1 VSPRGIGR
9 FRRRD
14 DDESTP
20 REVPADE
27 SSQVE
32 PETAASAAPGGE
44 PVAGAPGPAGEPEA
58 PDQPPAGPGSRRA
71 SRRLAEPAPEPVPPS
86 APTTPPAADPASRQ
100 TLPPDAAAAN
110 AGGPTGT
117 VVVAPGAHA
126 GPEPEQ
132 DHDVGDLLKVT
143 AFRRLWLVLGLS
155 SFGDWL
161 GLLATAALATQLGGD
176 SYAKANLA
184 VAGVFILR
192 LLPSVLLG
200 PLAGAVADRMN
211 RRFTLVSGDLVRGAL
226 FVSIPI
232 VGTLEWLYIATV
244 LIECAALFWMP
255 AKDATVP
262 NLVPRQRL
270 EAANQISLATT
281 YGTAPIAAVAFAGI
295 ALLNGILDNFLQR
308 FETNPVD
315 LALYV
320 NAATFFVAAAVIA
333 RLPIPKRTDAQ
344 RQATEQVSVWRS
356 IVDGW
361 LFVGTTPV
369 VRGLVLGML
378 GAFAA
383 AGFVIGLAPT
393 YVVDLGA
400 GQPGFGVLFGAV
412 FVGLAAGM
420 WVGPRILRGFSRR
433 RLFGLSLILAGGF
446 LGAIALIPNIVMA
459 ALLATALGACGGVA
473 WVTGY
478 TLLGL
483 EVDDVVRGRTFGFLQ
498 SMARIVLVL
507 VLAIGPA
514 LAGLIGLHT
523 FTFTDYSRITYNGAA
538 FVFMLAA
545 IVATTLGVYAYR
557 QMDDRAGT
565 SLRQDLLDAWV
576 ARRDRPEQMA
586 RRAYPGLFIAFEGGD
601 GTGKSTQAR
610 LLADWL
616 RGDQGHEVVL
626 TREPGATPVG
636 VRLREVLLGHGSDLG
651 SRAEAL
657 MFAADRAHHVSSV
670 VRPALERGAVVVT
683 DRYMDSSIAY
693 QGAGREL
700 DIDEVAR
707 LSRWATDGLVPDLTV
722 VLDLHPMVT
731 KARRA
736 KDAARSGEDR
746 LESLPDDFHER
757 VRARFLGL
765 ARREPHRYFVVDAGL
780 GVDEIQQR
788 VRRRAQDVL
797 PISAKRRAE
806 LRERLVEEEQSRTR
820 RANAE
825 AEVLKMDAEL
835 RARRMAE
842 ARARDESRR
851 RAREEVERQLQ
862 EEAERAHRAEQ
873 AARREHAA
881 RAERGEIDQDAVP
894 TMVMP
899 QTPAQGIPRLGD
911 GASSRVARSRQ
922 RPPAPVPP
930 TTPSTPTQPP
940 GPPSATAPT
949 APTPTTAPAAPPTA
963 PTAAPTASH
972 AAERAAAAAVR
983 SATGDP
989 ETNPRGTPVDVRDDD
1004 ERPLTRRE
1012 RRGRE

>member
-1 VSPRGIGR
+1 VTPRGIGWG
-9 FRRRD
+9 RRGGDDDASSPRD
-14 DDESTP
+14 DAGDGTP
-20 REVPADE
+20 SSGADT
-27 SSQVE
+27 
-32 PETAASAAPGGE
+32 PPD
-44 PVAGAPGPAGEPEA
+44 AGTRRGAR
-58 PDQPPAGPGSRRA
+58 GSRRA
-71 SRRLAEPAPEPVPPS
+71 EPADGGGSPRGARAPDARTTPMPAGPATPAVPPSPATGAALGTGAVDAASGTRRSGGSGGDGRGATAVATAPEP
-86 APTTPPAADPASRQ
+86 
-100 TLPPDAAAAN
+100 L
-110 AGGPTGT
+110 
-117 VVVAPGAHA
+117 
-126 GPEPEQ
+126 PEQ
-132 DHDVGDLLKVT
+132 DHDVGAVLRVT
-143 AFRRLWLVLGLS
+143 PFRRLWLALGLS

-161 GLLATAALATQLGGD
+161 GLLATASMATQLGGT

-192 LLPSVLLG
+192 LLPAVLLG
-200 PLAGAVADRMN
+200 PLAGALADRLN
-211 RRFTLVSGDLVRGAL
+211 RKWTMVVGDVIRGAL

-255 AKDATVP
+255 AKEATVP
-262 NLVPRQRL
+262 NLVPRNRL
-270 EAANQISLATT
+270 EAANQMSLATT
-281 YGTAPIAAVAFAGI
+281 YGTAPVAALAFAGI
-295 ALLNGILDNFLQR
+295 ALLNGVLDNFLER
-308 FETNPVD
+308 LETNPVD
-315 LALYV
+315 LALYL
-320 NAATFFVAAAVIA
+320 NALTFFVSALVIS
-333 RLPIPKRTDAQ
+333 RLAIPRRTREQ
-344 RQATEQVSVWRS
+344 RQAAKHVSVWRS

-361 LFVGTTPV
+361 MFVGTTPV

-393 YVVDLGA
+393 YVRDLGA

-420 WVGPRILRGFSRR
+420 WLGPRLLAGFSRR
-433 RLFGLSLILAGGF
+433 RLFGLALILAGGF
-446 LGAIALIPNIVMA
+446 LAALALVPNIVMA
-459 ALLATALGACGGVA
+459 TLFATGLGACGGVA

-483 EVDDVVRGRTFGFLQ
+483 EVDDVVRGRTFGFLTT
-498 SMARIVLVL
+498 MARIVLVL
-507 VLAIGPA
+507 VLAIAPV
-514 LAGLIGLHT
+514 LAGLIGRHT
-523 FTFTDYSRITYNGAA
+523 FRFTDYYQLSYNGAA
-538 FVFMLAA
+538 FVFLLAA
-545 IVATTLGVYAYR
+545 IVATTMGVTAYR

-565 SLRQDLLDAWV
+565 PLRNDLRDAWL

-626 TREPGATPVG
+626 TREPGATPIG
-636 VRLREVLLGHGSDLG
+636 VRLREVLLGHSHEMGG
-651 SRAEAL
+651 RAEAL
-657 MFAADRAHHVSSV
+657 MFAADRAHHVDSLI
-670 VRPALERGAVVVT
+670 RPALERGAIVVT
-683 DRYMDSSIAY
+683 DRYTDSSVAY

-722 VLDLHPMVT
+722 LLDLHPMVT

-746 LESLPDDFHER
+746 MESLPDDFHER
-757 VRARFLGL
+757 VRARFLEL
-765 ARREPHRYFVVDAGL
+765 AKREPHRYLVLDAGL

-806 LRERLVEEEQSRTR
+806 LRERLAEEEQSRTR

-835 RARRMAE
+835 RKRRMAE
-842 ARARDESRR
+842 AKAREESRR
-851 RAREEVERQLQ
+851 RAREEAERQLQ
-862 EEAERAHRAEQ
+862 EEAERAHRADQ
-873 AARREHAA
+873 AARREAPGHAA
-881 RAERGEIDQDAVP
+881 EPDEVP

-899 QTPAQGIPRLGD
+899 QTPAQGLPRVGD
-911 GASSRVARSRQ
+911 GPQSRVTRSRL

-930 TTPSTPTQPP
+930 S
-940 GPPSATAPT
+940 APT
-949 APTPTTAPAAPPTA
+949 APA
-963 PTAAPTASH
+963 PTGAPSPPASSR

-983 SATGDP
+983 SATDEP
-989 ETNPRGTPVDVRDDD
+989 ETNPRGVPVDVREDD
-1004 ERPLTRRE
+1004 ERPMTRRE
-1012 RRGRE
+1012 RRGRD